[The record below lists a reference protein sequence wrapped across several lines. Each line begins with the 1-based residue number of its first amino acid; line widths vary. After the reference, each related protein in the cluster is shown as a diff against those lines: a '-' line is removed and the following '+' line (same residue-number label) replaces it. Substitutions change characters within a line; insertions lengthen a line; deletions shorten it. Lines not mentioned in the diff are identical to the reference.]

1 VLDLVL
7 APPVRPAWRWHFT
20 AGALPDGGVFT
31 RGSAGWSFNG
41 AGTLVQS
48 AADSPRYDTDPATLA
63 PHGLLCEMQS
73 TNLLLQSQ
81 ALASVPWSVSG
92 LALTAASGAAPDGT
106 NTLFKA
112 AEGAAT
118 GTHELSQ
125 QVSGTLTDTFYGL
138 SFFVKAGTRSCV
150 YLRLG
155 ASAGNYATAVFDL
168 QNGIAG
174 ETATG
179 TSSGTIF
186 RTDMRP
192 VGGGV
197 WRLQMIAKC
206 AGTTLFAGCGL
217 ATAASG
223 NSFATGGGV
232 QYAGDGA
239 SHAFLWGGQL
249 DSPGVGVTSYIPT
262 AGATVTRSADQ
273 LVMPVTFLRGFDP
286 AIGGVWVATYRLHT
300 VVPGG
305 VSQNPLYVTDG
316 GLNTIDMR
324 AQSGTQ
330 AGPLVMGSL
339 VRAGSYVINAN
350 GGPRANPFVRR
361 RQAFGYGPSRGVIAH
376 DGAFDIGIASL
387 GGLPAGLSSVYLGG
401 DGTTAQL
408 NGVLESLAF
417 YPGARTDSVITR
429 VSR

>member
-1 VLDLVL
+1 VLDLLL
-7 APPVRPAWRWHFT
+7 AAPVRPSWRWQFT
-20 AGALPDGGVFT
+20 AGALPEGGVFT

-41 AGTLVQS
+41 AGSLVQS
-48 AADSPRYDTDPATLA
+48 PADSPRYDYDAVTLA
-63 PHGLLCEMQS
+63 PYGLLCEMQS

-81 ALASVPWSVSG
+81 TLASAPWTVSS
-92 LALTAASGAAPDGT
+92 LALTAASGTAPDGS

-112 AEGAAT
+112 VEGAAANV
-118 GTHELSQ
+118 HELSQ
-125 QVSGTLTDTFYGL
+125 QVSGTLPDTYYGL
-138 SFFVKAGTRSCV
+138 SFFVKAGARNFI

-155 ASAGNYATAVFDL
+155 ASTGNWATAVFDL
-168 QNGIAG
+168 QNGVAG

-179 TSSGTIF
+179 ASSGTVF

-192 VGGGV
+192 VGGGI

-206 AGTTLFAGCGL
+206 AGTALFAACGL

-223 NSFATGGGV
+223 NSFTGSGGV
-232 QYAGDGA
+232 QYAGDGT

-249 DSPGVGVTSYIPT
+249 DSPGIGVTSYIPT

-273 LVMPVTFLRGFDP
+273 LVMPISFLRGFDL
-286 AIGGVWVATYRLHT
+286 ALGGVWVATYRLHT

-316 GLNTIDMR
+316 GLNTVDMR

-330 AGPLVMGSL
+330 AGALVMGSL
-339 VRAGSYVINAN
+339 VRAGSYVINVN
-350 GGPRANPFVRR
+350 GGPRANPLVRR

-376 DGAFDIGIASL
+376 DGIFDIGTVSL
-387 GGLPAGLSSVYLGG
+387 GGLPAGLNSVYLGG

-408 NGVLESLAF
+408 NGTMESVAF
-417 YPGARTDSVITR
+417 YPGARSDSFIMR